1 MAQPPKTTT
10 KLPAVPAGSSSGP
23 PGRGRG
29 VPPPP
34 PIYGGG
40 SASSP
45 ASSTGGRVDRT
56 RHTILVVEDD
66 AAMRELLQDTLAEE
80 GFAVE
85 AAAGGYAGIE
95 RVRKGGIDL
104 VVTDVRMPDLDGLD
118 MLREIRSPGADT
130 NPPHVI
136 VITAFGSIDTAIKA
150 VRLGAHDYITK
161 PFNMEALVLAVDKAL
176 EERGLRSEVARL
188 QKEVERPYRFDNL
201 IGRSP
206 QMQEVFTLIR
216 RLASSAVNVLITGES
231 GTGKELVARAIHYN
245 SPRAKRPF
253 VAVNCAAIPD
263 ALLESELFGYKRG
276 AFTDARTDRAGMF
289 VEAEGGTLFLD
300 EIGDLSPTLQAKLL
314 RVIAEREIR
323 PLGAARPEKV
333 DVRVIS
339 ATHKDLLQGM
349 RAGTFREDLYYRLNV
364 LQIHLPPLRD
374 RAEDLMLLCEHFL
387 QRACERSQKHL
398 QGFNQAALK
407 LLLGHSWPGNV
418 RELENVVERAVALCE
433 GPLVT
438 PQDLPP
444 TLRERRSS
452 DLVSYAAQRG
462 MTLAELEREY
472 IQRVMKEEG
481 GNKTRAAQRLGLDR
495 KTLYRKL
502 EETRPE
508 ISADGPD
515 ENTPRPGSE
524 EDDG

>member
-1 MAQPPKTTT
+1 MPQLPKPTT
-10 KLPAVPAGSSSGP
+10 KLPAVPSLHG
-23 PGRGRG
+23 GRGRA
-29 VPPPP
+29 VSSPPSDGAAQF
-34 PIYGGG
+34 GGG
-40 SASSP
+40 VREAR
-45 ASSTGGRVDRT
+45 GH
-56 RHTILVVEDD
+56 HTILVVEDD
-66 AAMRELLQDTLAEE
+66 AAMRELIQDTLAEE
-80 GFAVE
+80 GFQVE
-85 AAAGGYAGIE
+85 TASGGYAGVE
-95 RVRKGGIDL
+95 RVRRGGIAL

-118 MLREIRSPGADT
+118 MLREIRSPGTDG

-188 QKEVERPYRFDNL
+188 QKEVERPYRLDNL

-276 AFTDARTDRAGMF
+276 AFTDARTDRTGMF
-289 VEAEGGTLFLD
+289 VEADGGTLFLD

-314 RVIAEREIR
+314 RVLAEREIR
-323 PLGAARPEKV
+323 PLGAARSEKI

-339 ATHKDLLQGM
+339 ATHQDLLQGM
-349 RAGTFREDLYYRLNV
+349 RASTFREDLYYRLNV
-364 LQIHLPPLRD
+364 LQIHLPPLRE
-374 RAEDLMLLCEHFL
+374 RAEDLVPLCEHFL
-387 QRACERSQKHL
+387 QQACARSQKRL
-398 QGFNQAALK
+398 TGFSQAALK
-407 LLLGHSWPGNV
+407 ILLGHSWPGNV
-418 RELENVVERAVALCE
+418 RELENVVERAVALSE

-438 PQDLPP
+438 PQDLPQAV
-444 TLRERRSS
+444 RERRPN
-452 DLVSYAAQRG
+452 DLIGYAVQRG

-472 IQRVMKEEG
+472 IHRIMKEES

-508 ISADGPD
+508 SMGDGSD
-515 ENTPRPGSE
+515 EQTPRSSS
-524 EDDG
+524 DDDELG

>member
-1 MAQPPKTTT
+1 MAQPPKTTS
-10 KLPAVPAGSSSGP
+10 KLPTVPVGQ
-23 PGRGRG
+23 GRARG
-29 VPPPP
+29 VPPPTP
-34 PIYGGG
+34 VEGGAAR
-40 SASSP
+40 SARSQH
-45 ASSTGGRVDRT
+45 A
-56 RHTILVVEDD
+56 ILVVEDD
-66 AAMRELLQDTLAEE
+66 AAMRELLQDTLSEE
-80 GFAVE
+80 GYQVE
-85 AAAGGYAGIE
+85 TAAGGHAGIE
-95 RVRKGGIDL
+95 RVRRGGIDL

-118 MLREIRSPGADT
+118 MLREIRSPAADG

-161 PFNMEALVLAVDKAL
+161 PFSMEALVLAVDKAL
-176 EERGLRSEVARL
+176 EERGLRREVSRL
-188 QKEVERPYRFDNL
+188 QKEVERPYRFENL

-253 VAVNCAAIPD
+253 VPVNCAAIPD

-289 VEAEGGTLFLD
+289 VEADGGTLFLD
-300 EIGDLSPTLQAKLL
+300 EIGDLSPALQAKLL
-314 RVIAEREIR
+314 RVLAEREIR
-323 PLGAARPEKV
+323 PLGAARPEKI

-339 ATHKDLLQGM
+339 ATHKDLLLGM

-364 LQIHLPPLRD
+364 LQIHLPALRD
-374 RAEDLMLLCEHFL
+374 RVEDLVPLCEHFL
-387 QRACERSQKHL
+387 QRACERSGKHL
-398 QGFNQAALK
+398 TGFSQQALK
-407 LLLGHSWPGNV
+407 LLLGHTWPGNV
-418 RELENVVERAVALCE
+418 RELENLVERAVALSE
-433 GPLVT
+433 GSLVT

-444 TLRERRSS
+444 TVRERRQG
-452 DLVSYAAQRG
+452 DLLGYAVQRN
-462 MTLAELEREY
+462 MTLGELEREY

-502 EETRPE
+502 EEVRPE
-508 ISADGPD
+508 IDADSPDGGPG
-515 ENTPRPGSE
+515 EQTPRPGS
-524 EDDG
+524 DDDDAT